1 MGRQFEFFSYFSHQ
15 VEQEE
20 KLYIHI
26 WYTIQNNKI
35 IYHCLQQKR
44 KLKKIVKMKN
54 KRKSLFPDSEGER
67 KKTSEFYDKLNVLLN
82 LCEYENVISKN

>member
-1 MGRQFEFFSYFSHQ
+1 
-15 VEQEE
+15 
-20 KLYIHI
+20 
-26 WYTIQNNKI
+26 
-35 IYHCLQQKR
+35 
-44 KLKKIVKMKN
+44 MKN